1 MKKLSFLII
10 AIAIVGFSNVSCTK
24 SHTCGCHYDEDHG
37 DHTDHLHE
45 DFEIKDQKK
54 SDAESTCTNYG
65 NSLKEN
71 PEIKNVKCE
80 LE

>member
-24 SHTCGCHYDEDHG
+24 NHTCGCHYDEDHG
-37 DHTDHLHE
+37 DHTHHEHE

-65 NSLKEN
+65 NGLKEN